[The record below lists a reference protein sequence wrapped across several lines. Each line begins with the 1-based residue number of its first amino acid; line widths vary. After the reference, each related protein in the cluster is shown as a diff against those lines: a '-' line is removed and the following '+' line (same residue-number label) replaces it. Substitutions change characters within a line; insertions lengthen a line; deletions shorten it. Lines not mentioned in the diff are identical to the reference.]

1 MNRVFSANMS
11 KLKFQTQ
18 SGLQKKKK
26 KSPTAGVESKL
37 KFVGEQGSLQEPL
50 VVSLPPTSCD
60 EDFGF
65 RIARKQG
72 SKPGNFGTNHSIND
86 TTVSLPVVVNF
97 FSFVEF

>member
-1 MNRVFSANMS
+1 MS

-18 SGLQKKKK
+18 SGLQKKKP
-26 KSPTAGVESKL
+26 PTAGVESKL

-60 EDFGF
+60 ENFGF

>member
-18 SGLQKKKK
+18 SGLKKKK
-26 KSPTAGVESKL
+26 PPTAGVESKVCWRTR
-37 KFVGEQGSLQEPL
+37 FYTRPL

-60 EDFGF
+60 ENFGF
-65 RIARKQG
+65 GIARKQG
-72 SKPGNFGTNHSIND
+72 SKPGNLGTNHSIND

>member
-18 SGLQKKKK
+18 LGLQKKKK
-26 KSPTAGVESKL
+26 NANCRGRIQIK
-37 KFVGEQGSLQEPL
+37 VGEQGSLQEPL

-60 EDFGF
+60 ENFGF

-72 SKPGNFGTNHSIND
+72 SKPGNFGTNQSMND
-86 TTVSLPVVVNF
+86 TTVSLPMVVNF